1 MLEITGLYAALIALI
16 YIFLCYKVVFYRR
29 KNRVEIAD
37 GGNQEI
43 LRFIRAQ
50 GNASEYIPLVL
61 ILFAITEANAAPLWL
76 LHGVGIVFVVARII
90 HPMGFVNKK
99 GISFGRFYGTL
110 LTWLIIVGLAILNL
124 LYFFDIL

>member
-1 MLEITGLYAALIALI
+1 MLKITGFYASLIALI

-29 KNRVEIAD
+29 KNRIEIAD
-37 GGNQEI
+37 GGDPEI

-61 ILFAITEANAAPLWL
+61 ILMALTEANGAADWMM
-76 LHGVGIVFVVARII
+76 HAVGIVFVAARVI

-110 LTWLIIVGLAILNL
+110 FTWLTIISLSLLNI
-124 LYFFDIL
+124 LYFLNVL